1 MDWSA
6 TIDRWLETRLDA
18 GARSWLAER
27 STAIAGGGGARTAG
41 IAVAHAARRIPE
53 RPLAPDPLPE
63 WTPAHW
69 SLRDAARV
77 RLVLALA
84 AVDPAWPAGL
94 DALCREATL
103 EEAVALHRGLPC
115 YPRPEALRARAAA
128 GVRSSMGALYE
139 AVAVDNPYPAAWLDQ
154 GAWNQ
159 LVLKCFFVGAEAGR
173 LFGWRARANPEL
185 ALMLRDFARERRAAC
200 RAVDPALW
208 LLAAEQAAPAVAAE
222 LAALQAADHQP
233 STTDQCPP

>member
-18 GARSWLAER
+18 GARSWLADR
-27 STAIAGGGGARTAG
+27 STAIAGGGGARAAG
-41 IAVAHAARRIPE
+41 IAVAHAARHIPE
-53 RPLAPDPLPE
+53 RPLDPDALPE

-84 AVDPAWPAGL
+84 AADPAWPAGL

-128 GVRSSMGALYE
+128 GVRSSMGALYQ
-139 AVAVDNPYPAAWLDQ
+139 AVALDNPYPAAWLDQ

-173 LFGWRARANPEL
+173 IVAWRRRANPEL
-185 ALMLRDFARERRAAC
+185 ALMLRDFARERRAAS
-200 RAVDPALW
+200 RPIDPALW
-208 LLAAEQAAPAVAAE
+208 QLAAVGATADIATD
-222 LAALQAADHQP
+222 LATLQA
-233 STTDQCPP
+233 STP